1 VSSELIGANEL
12 IRLKF
17 MGKPTIIVHAMID
30 LNLKFLIE
38 NHFFKLYSYFNLR
51 KENILF
57 FYFNDWEFQ
66 TFI

>member
-1 VSSELIGANEL
+1 
-12 IRLKF
+12 